1 MINKITKTIRYA
13 TTREIDYVVI
23 KALEGN
29 QKRALDLMDAT
40 GFNLATIYCSLHRL
54 EKREIVASEFDNN
67 SVNENRFGARTKYY
81 CLKF

>member
-1 MINKITKTIRYA
+1 MVFKIMKTIRYA

-23 KALEGN
+23 KVLEGE

-54 EKREIVASEFDNN
+54 ERKEIVASEFDND
-67 SVNENRFGARTKYY
+67 SANENRFGARTKYY
-81 CLKF
+81 YLKF